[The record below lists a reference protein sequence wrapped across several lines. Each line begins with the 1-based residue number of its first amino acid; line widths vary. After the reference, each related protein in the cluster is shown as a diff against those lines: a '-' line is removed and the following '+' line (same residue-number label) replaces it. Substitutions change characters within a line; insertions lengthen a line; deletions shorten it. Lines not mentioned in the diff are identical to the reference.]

1 MDATLLKTAGTVG
14 SVAGQINFRRQNHP
28 MGITMKHQYLT
39 VIALGLFLVV
49 QGSVAQDRGFG
60 LGVIIG
66 EPTGISAKLWT
77 SRVNAFDFGL
87 GWSIGGDRIGKYKG
101 YYDGGSRVHFHMDY
115 LWHSFEAIRSSE
127 RFPLY
132 YGIGGRINSGA
143 GYDAS
148 IALRGVFGIA
158 WLPHGAPVDVFLEL
172 VPSLQ
177 LTASAGFGLDAG
189 IGARY
194 FF

>member
-1 MDATLLKTAGTVG
+1 MRHLCSA
-14 SVAGQINFRRQNHP
+14 
-28 MGITMKHQYLT
+28 
-39 VIALGLFLVV
+39 VIVLCLFLVV
-49 QGSVAQDRGFG
+49 QWSVAQDRHFG

-77 SRVNAFDFGL
+77 STVNAFDFGL

-101 YYDGGSRVHFHMDY
+101 NYDGGGRVHFHMDY
-115 LWHSFEAIRSSE
+115 LWHAFDAIHSSQ

-132 YGIGGRINSGA
+132 YGFGGRFNSGA
-143 GYDAS
+143 GYDGSA
-148 IALRGVFGIA
+148 AVRGVFGIA
-158 WLPHGAPVDVFLEL
+158 WLPHETPIDVFLEI

-177 LTASAGFGLDAG
+177 LMSSTGFSMDAG
-189 IGARY
+189 IGVRY

>member
-1 MDATLLKTAGTVG
+1 MKQSHIAVTL
-14 SVAGQINFRRQNHP
+14 FC
-28 MGITMKHQYLT
+28 
-39 VIALGLFLVV
+39 LFLMI
-49 QGSVAQDRGFG
+49 QGSMAQERGFG

-77 SRVNAFDFGL
+77 SSVNAFDFGL
-87 GWSIGGDRIGKYKG
+87 GWSFGGDRIGKYNG
-101 YYDGGSRVHFHMDY
+101 YYDGGRRVDFHLDY
-115 LWHSFEAIRSSE
+115 LWHSFSAIHSSE

-132 YGIGGRINSGA
+132 YGFGGRMNSGA
-143 GYDAS
+143 GYEGSVAV
-148 IALRGVFGIA
+148 RGVFGIA
-158 WLPHGAPVDVFLEL
+158 WLPQNTPIDVFLEV

-177 LTASAGFGLDAG
+177 LTSSTGFGFDAG